1 MYSRTH
7 KMSYQSH
14 RIHSANRIR
23 IRVATGM
30 CIIWNEALYHSG
42 AKSLEGRTS
51 MRFFSFVHPY
61 VDGIERNKQ
70 PRSVQAIMKENGRQ
84 VYRDFINCFCSDC
97 HNNSPRCL
105 ECENG
110 ELFIDLRE
118 VLEQSYTIGEVIL
131 GDIDLYGW
139 VVIRG
144 IKLKEA
150 TRQAFERVSREGRGI
165 DGTWHSVERQANRQM
180 KYTHSCQPSDLW
192 NMDELSV
199 FKTKI
204 TDKLL
209 RKVFP
214 GKMQYTLGKFNL
226 LRNEGIIHEDQAPH
240 SDYHH
245 REPEY

>member
-1 MYSRTH
+1 
-7 KMSYQSH
+7 MSYDQCH

-23 IRVATGM
+23 LRVATGM

-42 AKSLEGRTS
+42 AKSLEGRPS

-61 VDGIERNKQ
+61 VDDIERNKQ
-70 PRSVQAIMKENGRQ
+70 PRSVQAIMKENGQQ
-84 VYRDFINCFCSDC
+84 VYRDFMNCFCSDC

-105 ECENG
+105 ECEKG

-144 IKLKEA
+144 IKLKES
-150 TRQAFERVSREGRGI
+150 TREAFERVSREGRGI
-165 DGTWHSVERQANRQM
+165 NGKWHPVERQANRQM
-180 KYTHSCQPSDLW
+180 KYTHSCQPSNLW

-204 TDKLL
+204 TDQLL

-214 GKMQYTLGKFNL
+214 GTMQYTLGKFNL
-226 LRNEGIIHEDQAPH
+226 LRNEGIIHEDQPPH